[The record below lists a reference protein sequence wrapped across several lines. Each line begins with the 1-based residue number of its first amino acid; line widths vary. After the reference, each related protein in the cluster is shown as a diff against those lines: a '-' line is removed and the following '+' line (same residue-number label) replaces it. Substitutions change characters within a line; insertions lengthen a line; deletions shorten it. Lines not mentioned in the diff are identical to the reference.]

1 MPGIAHKIASYV
13 SADAVAYMQK
23 CIGEANGNEVFFR
36 GKVNDEKIVESAQV
50 LARGNREAVPAIT
63 GTVAAGDVVIHNH
76 PSGGLEPSPADMS
89 IASELGNRSVGFFI
103 INNAASEIY
112 VVVEPFA
119 KETATLLQPAALRRV
134 LAAGGPVA
142 RTLEAYEERV
152 PQLEMLEH
160 VARAFNEDK
169 VATIE
174 AGTGTGKTLAYLL
187 PAIAWSTG
195 NRERTVISTHTINL
209 QEQLV
214 FKDIPFLQQALPK
227 KFKAVLVK
235 GRSNYA
241 CRRKLAEAEKQ
252 TEMFADNGQQSELR
266 AIIEW
271 ANKTRD
277 GSKADLSF
285 VPHNDVWEKIQS
297 ESDTTLRARCPF
309 YHHCFFYN
317 ARREAANADL
327 LVVNHHLLF
336 ADLAVRSVVGGQSE
350 VAVLPP
356 YKRLILDEAH
366 NIEDVASA
374 YFGAAVSYH
383 GIRRILHRLLRRR
396 ENKATGLLP
405 LCLVRLQSKARKIP
419 RRLLDGMRTHIESS
433 VQRKLDLLEVQLS
446 EMMERLFYWAMAHQ
460 QEKFSEFKLRL
471 TLAVH
476 REPGWQEIVAADAP
490 KLVAAMRALSEELAQ
505 LDKYLDSL
513 EEFIGG
519 EAASLAVDL
528 RAQAGRLQE
537 AATSL
542 QEVLMPPA
550 NDEESKV
557 RWLEVR
563 RGSYGNIVRL
573 RTAPLEIGPLLK
585 KAVYDNFP
593 TIIMTS
599 GTLTVAHDFAF
610 LENRLGLGLIDPRR
624 RDSVQLESPFDF
636 ARQALIAVA
645 TDLPE
650 PNEDAFADTLKEKLR
665 ETLRLSG
672 GRAFV
677 LFTAYGLLN
686 RMYEELAPELAA
698 MGIAAY
704 KQGLDTRSRLLD
716 KFRHDVN
723 SVLFA
728 TESFWQGVDVPGEA
742 LQSVIFPRL
751 PFKVPSEPVIEAR
764 VEAIDRRGGN
774 SFMEYTVPQAV
785 IKFKQGFGRLIR
797 NKSDYGTVVIFDR
810 RVVTKFY
817 GQLFLQSLP
826 PCRVA
831 TGSSREIFTA
841 MEEFL
846 CAHGSSV
853 PGR

>member
-1 MPGIAHKIASYV
+1 MATVVHKIASYICT
-13 SADAVAYMQK
+13 DALAYMEK
-23 CIGEANGNEVFFR
+23 CIAEAKGNEVFFR
-36 GKVNDEKIVESAQV
+36 GKLNDEKIVESAQV
-50 LARGNREAVPAIT
+50 LARGNRDAVPAIMSA
-63 GTVAAGDVVIHNH
+63 VAAGDVVIHNH
-76 PSGGLEPSPADMS
+76 PSGGLEPSDADMS
-89 IASELGNRSVGFFI
+89 VASELGNRSVGFFI
-103 INNAASEIY
+103 INNSASKIY

-119 KETATLLQPAALRRV
+119 KTTSTLLEPAAMRQV
-134 LAAGGPVA
+134 LAAGGPIA
-142 RTLEAYEERV
+142 RTLQAYEERA

-187 PAIAWSTG
+187 PAIAWSTSNG
-195 NRERTVISTHTINL
+195 ERTVISTHTINL

-214 FKDIPFLQQALPK
+214 FKDIPFLEQVLPV
-227 KFKAVLVK
+227 KFKVVLVK

-241 CRRKLAEAEKQ
+241 CLRKLSEAEKQ
-252 TEMFADNGQQSELR
+252 TEMFADSDQQSELR
-266 AIIEW
+266 AIIDW
-271 ANKTRD
+271 SKKTRD

-285 VPHNDVWEKIQS
+285 VPHNDVWERIQS
-297 ESDTTLRARCPF
+297 ESDTTLRAHCPF
-309 YHHCFFYN
+309 YHRCFFYN

-336 ADLAVRSVVGGQSE
+336 ADLAVRSVAGGNSE
-350 VAVLPP
+350 IAVLPP
-356 YKRLILDEAH
+356 YKRLILDEGH

-374 YFGAAVSYH
+374 YFGTSVSYY

-396 ENKATGLLP
+396 ENKVTGLLP
-405 LCLVRLQSKARKIP
+405 LCLARLQSNAKKIP
-419 RRLLDGMRTHIESS
+419 RNLQNQMRTQIESS
-433 VQRKLDLLEVQLS
+433 TQRKLELLEVQLS
-446 EMMERLFYWAMAHQ
+446 EIMERLFYWTMSHQ
-460 QEKFSEFKLRL
+460 QDNFAEFKLRL
-471 TLAVH
+471 TPAI
-476 REPGWQEIVAADAP
+476 RNESSFQETVTTEVP
-490 KLVAAMRALSEELAQ
+490 KLVAAIRALSDELAG
-505 LDKYLDSL
+505 LDKYLDKL

-519 EAASLAVDL
+519 DAASLAIDL
-528 RAQAGRLQE
+528 RAQAGRLLESAGGIEQ
-537 AATSL
+537 
-542 QEVLMPPA
+542 VLLPPA
-550 NDEESKV
+550 NDDQSQV

-563 RGSYGNIVRL
+563 QWAHGHIVRL
-573 RTAPLEIGPLLK
+573 RTAPLEIAPLLK
-585 KAVYDNFP
+585 KAVYDCFSSVV
-593 TIIMTS
+593 MTS
-599 GTLTVAHDFAF
+599 ATLTVAHDFAF
-610 LENRLGLGLIDPRR
+610 LEKRLGLDLIDPKR
-624 RDSVQLESPFDF
+624 RDSVQLASPFDF

-650 PNEDAFADTLKEKLR
+650 PNESNFAEALKERLR
-665 ETLRLSG
+665 DSLHLTR
-672 GRAFV
+672 GRAFI

-686 RMYEELAPELAA
+686 RMYDELAPELAA
-698 MGIAAY
+698 MGIVAY

-716 KFRHDVN
+716 RFRSDVC

-797 NKSDYGTVVIFDR
+797 SRTDIGTIVIFDR

-826 PCRVA
+826 PCRIA
-831 TGSSREIFTA
+831 TGSSREVFTA

-846 CAHGSSV
+846 HRHSARV
-853 PGR
+853 AMP